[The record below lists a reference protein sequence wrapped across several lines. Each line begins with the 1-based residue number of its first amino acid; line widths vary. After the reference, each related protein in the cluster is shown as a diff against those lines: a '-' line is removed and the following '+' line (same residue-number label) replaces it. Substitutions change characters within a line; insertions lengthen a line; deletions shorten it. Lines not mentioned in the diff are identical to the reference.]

1 MARPCKDAIQVQPL
15 LGINKAR
22 NILLHGISAPASAAP
37 AVPTHPTA
45 GSLSAFL
52 PGCSSRTQRGAATL
66 ARPLASASGIA
77 TTSRIA
83 ATLVTRPGEDAGVL
97 GGGGRG
103 GDQAR
108 AFAWVPSELG
118 THGEKSYCKLWGV
131 PSLSGAALSAVPH
144 LTCPGCGASRPQARL
159 EPAFAATRRQRSFWI
174 GRGPGALGC
183 YGLGATRFSPRW
195 AYPRPSPSP
204 RARRCAPMTQST
216 PPVSSFPPFH

>member
-1 MARPCKDAIQVQPL
+1 MWSGECCWDQTISPPKQFWGTVWSRGLEVLGPWVTWHLEPLSFSRPLIQFFTRVARPCKDAIQVQPL

-97 GGGGRG
+97 GGAGRG
-103 GDQAR
+103 GAQAR

-131 PSLSGAALSAVPH
+131 PSLSGAALS
-144 LTCPGCGASRPQARL
+144 LRSR
-159 EPAFAATRRQRSFWI
+159 T
-174 GRGPGALGC
+174 
-183 YGLGATRFSPRW
+183 
-195 AYPRPSPSP
+195 
-204 RARRCAPMTQST
+204 
-216 PPVSSFPPFH
+216 